1 MKTDPLSKC
10 ITFLENIID
19 IFGYQVECCRENEGW
34 SAYCVKHIKYDDI
47 PENTSCS
54 ICMENVSKYKPFTL
68 TNCKHYFHR
77 ECFYQLKRFS
87 DTCPM
92 CRADL
97 DSPPL
102 GKPPPPPPLHPHHWG
117 WRGWSLVFGPRAT
130 TSPTNAALVIQR
142 KRRIQSRVHG
152 LSQ

>member
-1 MKTDPLSKC
+1 MSYDEDGPTKC
-10 ITFLENIID
+10 IAFLENVID

-77 ECFYQLKRFS
+77 ECFHKLKRFS
-87 DTCPM
+87 DACPM

-102 GKPPPPPPLHPHHWG
+102 GKSSSSSG
-117 WRGWSLVFGPRAT
+117 
-130 TSPTNAALVIQR
+130 
-142 KRRIQSRVHG
+142 
-152 LSQ
+152 

>member
-1 MKTDPLSKC
+1 MFSLREQQHHKVESAPRAEFKKKEKEMSYDEDGPTKC
-10 ITFLENIID
+10 IAFLENVID

-34 SAYCVKHIKYDDI
+34 SAYCVKHIKYDDV

-77 ECFYQLKRFS
+77 ECFHKLKRFS
-87 DTCPM
+87 DACPM

-102 GKPPPPPPLHPHHWG
+102 PGK
-117 WRGWSLVFGPRAT
+117 S
-130 TSPTNAALVIQR
+130 S
-142 KRRIQSRVHG
+142 S
-152 LSQ
+152 